1 MLKIDRGIIHHYQYR
16 FHSQIGDIRV
26 KDGGFL
32 VLCSDKAAGRYPF
45 FSMEEL
51 AITLLKQ
58 VDVYHLDFNNP
69 QRIFALPQDAVR
81 LAVLAPII

>member
-32 VLCSDKAAGRYPF
+32 VLCSDKAREYPSF

-58 VDVYHLDFNNP
+58 VDVYHLDFNKP
-69 QRIFALPQDAVR
+69 QRIFALPKDAVR